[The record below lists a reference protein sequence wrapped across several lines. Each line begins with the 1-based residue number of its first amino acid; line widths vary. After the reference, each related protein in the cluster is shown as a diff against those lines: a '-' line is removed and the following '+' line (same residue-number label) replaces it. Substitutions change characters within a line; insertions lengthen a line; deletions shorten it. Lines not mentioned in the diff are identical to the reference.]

1 MLNKQHVMKW
11 GQIIDINRR
20 RTLTSSHV
28 MRTRTN
34 SRTHTHTQCRA
45 SAPHCCVTCRRPL
58 RTQNNHRYLGYIRC
72 TMSVSE
78 AAAVRWQIK
87 LIVRPEINSRAQS
100 ARKKFSSSFYGS
112 PVAETLVKVR
122 FYSNRAQRPLN
133 EYVLRLYSDLKY
145 FICEYIKM
153 C

>member
-1 MLNKQHVMKW
+1 
-11 GQIIDINRR
+11 
-20 RTLTSSHV
+20 

-34 SRTHTHTQCRA
+34 GRTHTHTQRRA

-87 LIVRPEINSRAQS
+87 LIVRPEINSKRNRPAKS
-100 ARKKFSSSFYGS
+100 SVARFTARRS
-112 PVAETLVKVR
+112 
-122 FYSNRAQRPLN
+122 QR
-133 EYVLRLYSDLKY
+133 RS
-145 FICEYIKM
+145 
-153 C
+153 